1 MRKEIV
7 YHVRNRIELKFFQN
21 LATAFLKIETNR
33 RGKGTPLRPST
44 DPSKKSNGKV
54 MLVGKL
60 KQIDLGVIR
69 KDEPII
75 NNHAF
80 VLVWRG
86 NSKTEGD
93 VFAAFSLSFWKGL
106 SVKGKTGN
114 EKARLFDRISRV
126 AEEAARGE

>member
-1 MRKEIV
+1 LRKEIV
-7 YHVRNRIELKFFQN
+7 CHVLNRIELKFFQN
-21 LATAFLKIETNR
+21 LAIAFLKNR
-33 RGKGTPLRPST
+33 RGEGTPLRPST

-86 NSKTEGD
+86 NSKTERD

>member
-1 MRKEIV
+1 
-7 YHVRNRIELKFFQN
+7 
-21 LATAFLKIETNR
+21 
-33 RGKGTPLRPST
+33 
-44 DPSKKSNGKV
+44 

-86 NSKTEGD
+86 NSKTERD